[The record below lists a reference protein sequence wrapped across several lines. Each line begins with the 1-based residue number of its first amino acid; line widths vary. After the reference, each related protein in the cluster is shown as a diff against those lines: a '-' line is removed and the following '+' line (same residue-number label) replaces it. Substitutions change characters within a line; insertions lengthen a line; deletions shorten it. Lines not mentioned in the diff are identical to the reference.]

1 MLTFDKYVVYLRS
14 NNMGTTS
21 KRKTDRR
28 VEKTK
33 QSLYNAFVSLI
44 QNKTYTSITISEL
57 TKVANIDRRTF
68 YLHYSCIDDVAK
80 EMQAIARN
88 MIVIKM
94 QECNDYRIGT
104 FIDCIAEVIDSKRD
118 FYKVIFTDP
127 SCAHFINDCVTSLKY
142 CILETNKN
150 SSLDQTK
157 KEYYSEYIANGIIGS
172 FAYWFRQDSPSVD
185 LPKLTTLLKESM
197 SESFKMI
204 K

>member
-1 MLTFDKYVVYLRS
+1 MEITF
-14 NNMGTTS
+14 

-44 QNKTYTSITISEL
+44 QKKAYTSITISEL
-57 TKVANIDRRTF
+57 TEVANIDRRTF

-88 MIVIKM
+88 MIVLKM
-94 QECNDYRIGT
+94 QECNDYRIST
-104 FIDCIAEVIDSKRD
+104 FIDCIAEVINNKKD

-127 SCAHFINDCVTSLKY
+127 SCAHFINDCVASLKY
-142 CILETNKN
+142 CVLKTNKN
-150 SSLDQTK
+150 SSLDPTK
-157 KEYYSEYIANGIIGS
+157 KEYYAEYIANGIIGS
-172 FAYWFRQDSPSVD
+172 FAYWFRQDKPSVD
-185 LPKLTTLLKESM
+185 LSELTALLKESM
-197 SESFKMI
+197 SESFKMV